1 MDKDISDMLKNFSD
15 MISNSNSSTASNS
28 NGSQDEN
35 TSFDFSKISPDM
47 LNQFSNMFKSNP
59 SNTNNDNFNFDINT
73 IFKMKSAMDKMNQKD
88 DPRSNLLKS
97 LKPYL
102 KESRKEKVDQ
112 YITLFNMSKVIDVFK
127 DTGGGKK

>member
-1 MDKDISDMLKNFSD
+1 MDKDISNMIKNFSD
-15 MISNSNSSTASNS
+15 MISNSNSSTTSNS
-28 NGSQDEN
+28 KDSQEEN
-35 TSFDFSKISPDM
+35 NSFDFSKISPDM
-47 LNQFSNMFKSNP
+47 LNQFSSMFQNSSN
-59 SNTNNDNFNFDINT
+59 NNDNFNFDINT
-73 IFKMKSAMDKMNQKD
+73 IFKMKSAMEKMNQKD

>member
-1 MDKDISDMLKNFSD
+1 MDKDISNMIKNFSD
-15 MISNSNSSTASNS
+15 MISNSNSSTTSNS
-28 NGSQDEN
+28 KDSQEEN
-35 TSFDFSKISPDM
+35 NSFDFSKISPDM
-47 LNQFSNMFKSNP
+47 LNQFSSMFQNSSN
-59 SNTNNDNFNFDINT
+59 NNDNFNFDINT
-73 IFKMKSAMDKMNQKD
+73 VFKMKSAMEKMNQKD